1 VNTITPPKHQPLPTT
16 AEGSYLAGP
25 GRTLNR
31 RIAELRHRQL
41 ATRVQCQQSASAH
54 IRAERAA
61 RERALSHRGGSLP
74 WLLRCVIPV
83 GGTAEAVTAYVG
95 VASIVTTQ
103 ALAIGLS
110 VLTAFVGAGTACLIA
125 NRRLNRL
132 PVPVTARVVEGVFVV
147 VLSALRYASLRTLGV
162 GALDA
167 GGAAALA
174 LLVST
179 LGLAGIEEIV
189 VETQT
194 FSMWLQSIKASYWQ
208 VRHTAA
214 AARLRQVEAGIEAA
228 LTRFEQD
235 FLGFLLWA
243 EDLPLDQ
250 ASERAAALRAAM
262 ET

>member
-1 VNTITPPKHQPLPTT
+1 MNTITPPKHQPLPTS

-25 GRTLNR
+25 GRTLDR

-41 ATRVQCQQSASAH
+41 AAQGQCQQSDDAQV
-54 IRAERAA
+54 RAERAA
-61 RERALSHRGGSLP
+61 RERALGHRGGSLP
-74 WLLRCVIPV
+74 WPLRCLIPAGV
-83 GGTAEAVTAYVG
+83 TAEAVTAYVG

-110 VLTAFVGAGTACLIA
+110 LLTALVGAGTACLIA

-132 PVPVTARVVEGVFVV
+132 SVPVTARVLEAVFVV
-147 VLSALRYASLRTLGV
+147 VLSALRYASLRTVGL

-179 LGLAGIEEIV
+179 LGLAGIEEIA

-194 FSMWLQSIKASYWQ
+194 FPMWLQSVKAGYWQ
-208 VRHTAA
+208 LRHTAA
-214 AARLRQVEAGIEAA
+214 TAHLRQVEAGIEAA
-228 LTRFEQD
+228 LTRLEQD

-243 EDLPLDQ
+243 QDLPLDQ

>member
-1 VNTITPPKHQPLPTT
+1 VNTITPPKYQPLPTS

-31 RIAELRHRQL
+31 HITDLRHRQL
-41 ATRVQCQQSASAH
+41 AARSQSQQSAGTH
-54 IRAERAA
+54 TRAERAA
-61 RERALSHRGGSLP
+61 REQALGHRGGSLS
-74 WLLRCVIPV
+74 WLLRCLILV
-83 GGTAEAVTAYVG
+83 GVTAEAVTAYVG
-95 VASIVTTQ
+95 VAAIVTTQ
-103 ALAIGLS
+103 ALAISLS

-132 PVPVTARVVEGVFVV
+132 SVPVTARLLEGVFVV
-147 VLSALRYASLRTLGV
+147 ALSGLRYASLRTLGV

-174 LLVST
+174 LLIST

-194 FSMWLQSIKASYWQ
+194 FTMWLKSIKASYWQ
-208 VRHTAA
+208 WRHTAA
-214 AARLRQVEAGIEAA
+214 TARMRQLDAGIEAA

-243 EDLPLDQ
+243 EGLPLDQ